1 MGEARAAAV
10 PGWRV
15 GVPAR
20 WRGTAAW
27 LIANRI
33 GSGALTLLIVSA
45 VIFVIT
51 GWLPGDAAQEALG
64 QSATPETVAA
74 LRAQYGLDKPP
85 HVRYFNWLMGMLSGN
100 LGQSFTASMPVAEL
114 IATRLPKSLILA
126 AVTAAV
132 SVPLALAIGIVSAMW
147 RGTLLDRALN
157 IATLSMVA
165 VPEFLVATIAVLVF
179 AVKLQWLSALSN
191 AVDVSTPTQ
200 FFRTYAMPVATLC
213 FVVIAQMARMTRA
226 AVIDQLSASYVE
238 MAVLKGARP
247 TRVALRHAL
256 PNAIGPIANAV
267 ALSLSYLLGGVVI
280 VETIFNYPGIASLM
294 VDAVSNRDMPV
305 VQACAMI
312 FCFAYLLL
320 VLVADVVAILANPR
334 LRHR

>member
-1 MGEARAAAV
+1 MADKALAARLVAH
-10 PGWRV
+10 RV
-15 GVPAR
+15 GV
-20 WRGTAAW
+20 
-27 LIANRI
+27 
-33 GSGALTLLIVSA
+33 GAFTLVLVSA
-45 VIFVIT
+45 VIFAIT
-51 GWLPGDAAQEALG
+51 GLLPGDAAQEALG
-64 QSATPETVAA
+64 QAATPETVAA
-74 LRAQYGLDKPP
+74 LRAQYGLDKPAL
-85 HVRYFNWLMGMLSGN
+85 VRYASWLGGLATGN
-100 LGQSFTASMPVAEL
+100 LGQSFLAGVPVADL
-114 IATRLPKSLILA
+114 VASRLPKSLLLA

-132 SVPLALAIGIVSAMW
+132 SVPIALTIGILSAMW
-147 RGTLLDRALN
+147 RGGKLDRALN
-157 IATLSMVA
+157 VGTLSMVA

-179 AVKLQWLSALSN
+179 AVKLQWFPALSN
-191 AVDVSTPTQ
+191 AVDIKDAGH
-200 FFRTYAMPVATLC
+200 FFRTYAMPVLTLC

-247 TRVALRHAL
+247 ARVALRHAL

-294 VDAVSNRDMPV
+294 VDAVTNRDMPV

-320 VLVADVVAILANPR
+320 VLVADLVAILSNPR

>member
-1 MGEARAAAV
+1 MADKALAV
-10 PGWRV
+10 RLV
-15 GVPAR
+15 AHR
-20 WRGTAAW
+20 
-27 LIANRI
+27 IAL
-33 GSGALTLLIVSA
+33 GALTLLIVSA
-45 VIFVIT
+45 VIFTIT
-51 GWLPGDAAQEALG
+51 GLLPGDAAQEALG

-74 LRAQYGLDKPP
+74 LRAQYGLDQPGP
-85 HVRYFNWLMGMLSGN
+85 VRYAKWLGGLVTGN

-114 IATRLPKSLILA
+114 ISTRLPKSLLLA

-132 SVPLALAIGIVSAMW
+132 SVPIALAIGILSAMW
-147 RGTLLDRALN
+147 RGGALDRALN
-157 IATLSMVA
+157 LVTLSMVA
-165 VPEFLVATIAVLVF
+165 VPEFLVATIAVLLF
-179 AVKLQWLSALSN
+179 AVKLRWFPALSN
-191 AVDVSTPTQ
+191 AVDIRDAGQ
-200 FFRTYAMPVATLC
+200 FFRTYAMPVLTLC

-238 MAVLKGARP
+238 MAVLKGAKP
-247 TRVALRHAL
+247 ARVALRHAL

-294 VDAVSNRDMPV
+294 VDAVTNRDMPV

-320 VLVADVVAILANPR
+320 VLAADLVAILSNPR